1 MLPTYQPDDKLLVTL
16 QSVLTQAPPREV
28 MQIAVVDDAS
38 PNSRVEQLVRSID
51 PHGRVDL
58 LPQSDRFGLGGNWN
72 RSIALARGHLVHLLH
87 QDDYV
92 LPGFYRQIER
102 AFATAP
108 GIGMAFCRSRI
119 VDGDNRLIKI
129 TSRHRWLPGVLSN
142 WLPTI
147 AQRQRVQTP
156 AAVVARSTYE
166 AIGGYRTE
174 LCHALDWEM
183 WVRIAVSHGVWYE
196 PQPLAAYRRHDR
208 NESARLFSCG
218 AIWPD
223 LVNTIQIN
231 AQSLPEVMRDK
242 IVDQSACWYVA
253 SALRT
258 VRNQISIG
266 ALDGAETTLKHIP
279 AMLGLLHEDACIA
292 PLRQLRHRLAA
303 IHSQLEC
310 IRNRAA

>member
-1 MLPTYQPDDKLLVTL
+1 MLPTYQPDDKLLLAL
-16 QSVLTQAPPREV
+16 QSVLTQAPSREV

-38 PNSRVEQLVRSID
+38 PSRRVEQLVRSID

-58 LPQSDRFGLGGNWN
+58 LPQSDRFGRGGNWN

-129 TSRHRWLPGVLSN
+129 ASRHRWLPGVLCN

-166 AIGGYRTE
+166 AIGGYRTD

-183 WVRIAVSHGVWYE
+183 WVRIAASLRVWYE
-196 PQPLAAYRRHDR
+196 PQPLATYRRHDR
-208 NESARLFSCG
+208 NESARLLSRG
-218 AIWPD
+218 DVWPD

-242 IVDQSACWYVA
+242 IVDRSTCWYVA
-253 SALRT
+253 SAFRT
-258 VRNQISIG
+258 AQSQISVG
-266 ALDGAETTLKHIP
+266 SLDGAETTLKHIP
-279 AMLGLLHEDACIA
+279 AMLGLLHEEVSRT

-303 IHSQLEC
+303 IHAQLES